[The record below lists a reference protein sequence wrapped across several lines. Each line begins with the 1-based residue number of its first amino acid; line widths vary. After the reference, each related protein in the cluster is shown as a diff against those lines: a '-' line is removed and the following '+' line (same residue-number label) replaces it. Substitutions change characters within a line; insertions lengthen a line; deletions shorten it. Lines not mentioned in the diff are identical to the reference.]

1 MNGSSL
7 TYDYGLSQFDL
18 EILANLSAADGVP
31 FEEHRQ
37 AEAVSVEEE
46 SGEPLGVKIFLALVY
61 ILIICVCGVGNL
73 LLLIVIAAYKKMRTI
88 TNALIA
94 NLAFSDFI
102 VAVVCMPLIMDYYIV
117 RPDRYWTYSD
127 TTCTVINYLR
137 MASLYVSTNSLLVI
151 AIDRYVVIVCTS
163 VARMSP
169 RVAFIVTAL
178 VWVVSMLLAIPVAI
192 YSEAVEHANGG
203 SAFCGQVWPVH
214 VENMYKAY
222 YLTLFILQFAL
233 PVLIMGFCYIR
244 IGLRIWYRTVP
255 GHQTDEQQMRIQQS
269 KRRVVRLLMVIVVI
283 FTLSWFPYYIY
294 AIIRDWFPEIL
305 HDTHHNTTIYFIVEA
320 LGMSNSMV
328 NTIVYIVMNKS
339 ARKHIKMLASDCKAL
354 RSNRQNRRVGAQ
366 PGVMARAH
374 TSSDTK
380 SPSSRQRGQGGDNVN
395 RVVELHTVRTAAGNK
410 GEGSSGGE
418 NSQMKLTP
426 REFRQHLQHAYT
438 LPGGVQSGSSQK
450 DGGEISTIA

>member
-1 MNGSSL
+1 MNRSSSV
-7 TYDYGLSQFDL
+7 YDYDFSAFDL
-18 EILANLSAADGVP
+18 EMIANLSAADGALFAEP
-31 FEEHRQ
+31 RPLEPL
-37 AEAVSVEEE
+37 EAV
-46 SGEPLGVKIFLALVY
+46 GEPLGVKIFLALVY
-61 ILIICVCGVGNL
+61 ILSICVCGVGNL

-151 AIDRYVVIVCTS
+151 AIDRYVVLVCTS
-163 VARMSP
+163 VTRMSP
-169 RVAFIVTAL
+169 RAAFIVTVL

-192 YSEAVEHANGG
+192 YSQAVQYPTGG

-214 VENMYKAY
+214 AEEMYKAY

-244 IGLRIWYRTVP
+244 ISLRIWYRTVP

-269 KRRVVRLLMVIVVI
+269 KRRVVRLLMVIVVL
-283 FTLSWFPYYIY
+283 FTLSWLPYYIY
-294 AIIRDWFPEIL
+294 AIIRDFFPEIL

-320 LGMSNSMV
+320 LGMSNNMS
-328 NTIVYIVMNKS
+328 NTIVYIIMNKS
-339 ARKHIKMLASDCKAL
+339 ARKHIKMLASDCRAL
-354 RSNRQNRRVGAQ
+354 RRNRQNRQVAAQ
-366 PGVMARAH
+366 PFVMVRAQ

-380 SPSSRQRGQGGDNVN
+380 SSSRQRREGGGNIN
-395 RVVELHTVRTAAGNK
+395 PVVELRTARTSAVNK
-410 GEGSSGGE
+410 AEASSSGE
-418 NSQMKLTP
+418 NGLMKLTP

-438 LPGGVQSGSSQK
+438 LPGGIQSSGSTSQK
-450 DGGEISTIA
+450 NDDKITTIA